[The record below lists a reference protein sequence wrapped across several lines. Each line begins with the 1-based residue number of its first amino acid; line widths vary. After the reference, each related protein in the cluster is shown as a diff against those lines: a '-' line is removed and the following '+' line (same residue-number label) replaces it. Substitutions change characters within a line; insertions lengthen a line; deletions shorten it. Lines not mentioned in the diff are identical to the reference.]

1 LSSRPASQVAGKIAV
16 IGDRELALGYRLLG
30 VDDTFIV
37 SDSDAIQTVTNVF
50 FSTDFSLIIIA
61 DQIRKKLPRL
71 LIEKLEASLSPLVIF
86 MPSPSEQGEEESLAA
101 LAKRVLGIDL
111 KVS

>member
-1 LSSRPASQVAGKIAV
+1 MSSRSSTQVAGKIAV

-37 SDSDAIQTVTNVF
+37 SESEAVQTVTNIF
-50 FSTDFSLIIIA
+50 NSDQFSLIIIA

-71 LIEKLEASLSPLVIF
+71 LVEKLEASLAPLVIF
-86 MPSPSEQGEEESLAA
+86 MPSPSEESEEESLAA

-111 KVS
+111 KVA

>member
-1 LSSRPASQVAGKIAV
+1 MSSKQSSQVAGKIAV
-16 IGDRELALGYRLLG
+16 VGDRELALGYRLLG

-37 SDSDAIQTVTNVF
+37 SDSDAPTTIMNL
-50 FSTDFSLIIIA
+50 FSSEQYSLIIIA
-61 DQIRKKLPRL
+61 DQVRKKLSKAM
-71 LIEKLEASLSPLVIF
+71 IEKLEASLAPLVIF
-86 MPSPSEQGEEESLAA
+86 MPSPSEQVEEESLAA